1 MGTNREAPTLNL
13 CTGTVNFT
21 EKFDFK
27 IISGLVSS
35 GAQSHKIIK
44 GPPVYSL

>member
-27 IISGLVSS
+27 IISGFLLFW
-35 GAQSHKIIK
+35 
-44 GPPVYSL
+44 SLLGLRVTK